1 LRNSIR
7 VNQKIKEKKNCI
19 VNFLCVH
26 FWAASISLGREEVN
40 RAGIELT
47 TEYVIIYT
55 SSKRDDVEIKDG
67 RRRKRERLD
76 KHIFRPCYHFI
87 KSVHHPKKENQANQF
102 FCFLPEKNI
111 IITFKK

>member
-47 TEYVIIYT
+47 TEYVIIYILVPNGMT
-55 SSKRDDVEIKDG
+55 SRSKMEDE
-67 RRRKRERLD
+67 
-76 KHIFRPCYHFI
+76 
-87 KSVHHPKKENQANQF
+87 
-102 FCFLPEKNI
+102 EKG
-111 IITFKK
+111 KG

>member
-1 LRNSIR
+1 MSHDGPPDPTPGPFVILKKEKIPLATLVISGKKFLRNSIR

-47 TEYVIIYT
+47 TEYVIIYILVPNGMT
-55 SSKRDDVEIKDG
+55 SRSEM
-67 RRRKRERLD
+67 E
-76 KHIFRPCYHFI
+76 
-87 KSVHHPKKENQANQF
+87 EE
-102 FCFLPEKNI
+102 EKG
-111 IITFKK
+111 KG